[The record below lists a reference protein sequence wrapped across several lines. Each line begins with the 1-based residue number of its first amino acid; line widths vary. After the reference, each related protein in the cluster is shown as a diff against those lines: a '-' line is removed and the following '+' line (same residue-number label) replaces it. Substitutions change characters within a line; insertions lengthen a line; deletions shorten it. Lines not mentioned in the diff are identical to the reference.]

1 MSGGEQQRV
10 AIARVNRKLGTTT
23 VVITHNAVIA
33 AMADRVVYFGDGLV
47 ARIERNAQKKAASE
61 LSW

>member
-1 MSGGEQQRV
+1 
-10 AIARVNRKLGTTT
+10 LGTTT

-33 AMADRVVYFGDGLV
+33 AMADRVLYFGDGLV
-47 ARIERNAQKKAASE
+47 VRVEHNAHKKAAME